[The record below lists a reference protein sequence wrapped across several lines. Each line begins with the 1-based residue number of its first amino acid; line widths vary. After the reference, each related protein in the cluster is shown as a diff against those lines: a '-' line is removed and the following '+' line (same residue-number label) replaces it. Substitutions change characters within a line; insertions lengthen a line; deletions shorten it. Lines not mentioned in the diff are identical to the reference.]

1 MAIRSTQKKLYKLLL
16 FPSRINLTLYTLCFA
31 ISWWFVDIE
40 SCPEGWEQNT
50 FTSSLMSLD
59 MSFFLVGLP
68 SVSQW
73 RPALERLYLLLC
85 PEDRTIS
92 ITGYQAPSEGLIHQ
106 LSELTSQFW
115 VTSEDVRAMSGC
127 QGCVRAISELCQSN
141 NRAMSELCQSS
152 ELCQAKTDVS
162 AVCLMDLVSARWFT
176 VWKFAGSLHSSC
188 RQRSIK

>member
-1 MAIRSTQKKLYKLLL
+1 
-16 FPSRINLTLYTLCFA
+16 
-31 ISWWFVDIE
+31 
-40 SCPEGWEQNT
+40 
-50 FTSSLMSLD
+50 MSLD

-73 RPALERLYLLLC
+73 RPALERLTRLLLC

-127 QGCVRAISELCQSN
+127 QGCVRAISELCQSY
-141 NRAMSELCQSS
+141 NRAMSELCQG
-152 ELCQAKTDVS
+152 KTDVS
-162 AVCLMDLVSARWFT
+162 AVWRLLMDLVSAR
-176 VWKFAGSLHSSC
+176 
-188 RQRSIK
+188 